1 VPEAYDTT
9 KSGMAAEEAEGGGWL
24 LEVEDDRRKLNRW
37 PECVV
42 EPNCWLGRRKNIFEN
57 MIWPRKIGEGIVV
70 GQNGKEKR
78 K

>member
-24 LEVEDDRRKLNRW
+24 LEVEDDRRKLDRW

-42 EPNCWLGRRKNIFEN
+42 EPNC
-57 MIWPRKIGEGIVV
+57 
-70 GQNGKEKR
+70 
-78 K
+78 